1 MIEPLEYSR
10 KGPLLLFTHANGY
23 PPESY
28 KTFLNPLLPDYQVKA
43 LYLRPF
49 WPEANPDSVSDWRV
63 FRDDYLHYLEKLDS
77 DLKDS
82 ELEMNHAGGIIA
94 VGHSVGAM
102 TSLLAAIKRP
112 ELFRALVLIEPVL
125 FPPLVGLLMRMA
137 APFQTLRRVHPLIRR
152 TLWRR
157 VAFPG
162 REEMFRNYRGKPIF
176 ARLSDQVLRDYISG
190 LVSDMPDGSVTLK
203 YSPAWEMRI
212 YETSGIADGYVW
224 RNLPK
229 IPCPVLVLRG
239 EKSDTLKARVVW
251 LMEKLLRNGQVFTLP
266 DTGHLAPLEA
276 PSRTAQLVSEFLD
289 SVKRDTF

>member
-10 KGPLLLFTHANGY
+10 NGPLLLFTHANGY

-28 KTFLNPLLPDYQVKA
+28 RTFLNPFLSDYQVKA

-49 WPEANPDSVSDWRV
+49 WPEVNPKSVSDWRV
-63 FRDDYLHYLEKLDS
+63 LRDDYLLYIDTLESK
-77 DLKDS
+77 LKDT
-82 ELEMNHAGGIIA
+82 EPAINNARGIIA

-102 TSLLAAIKRP
+102 TSLMAAIKRP

-125 FPPLVGLLMRMA
+125 FPPLLGIIMRMA
-137 APFQTLRRVHPLIRR
+137 APFNMLRRVHPIIRR

-157 VAFPG
+157 VFFSS

-176 ARLSDQVLRDYISG
+176 SRLSDDVLRDYVSG
-190 LVSDMPDGSVTLK
+190 LSSDTPDGSVMLK

-229 IPCPVLVLRG
+229 ISCPVLILRG
-239 EKSDTLKARVVW
+239 EESDTLRTRVVW
-251 LMEKLLRNGQVFTLP
+251 LMEKLLPNGQAFTLP

-276 PSRTAQLVSEFLD
+276 PRRTSQLVIEFLE
-289 SVKRDTF
+289 SV